1 MRIEKILQRT
11 ADEIQA
17 EIANLKSS
25 ESHYQELEPG
35 RFIRSARLLHT
46 VAVGERIE
54 NMRKLAVTMAK
65 GNERKLQ

>member
-1 MRIEKILQRT
+1 MRIEEILQRT

-46 VAVGERIE
+46 TAVRDRIE
-54 NMRKLAVTMAK
+54 NMRKLAVTMMK
-65 GNERKLQ
+65 ETKRL